1 MSASRISVSLNGPW
15 RWTGG
20 ASAAEAAEL
29 ALYAVGVAHAP
40 GTVPAALSEPAWAVK
55 TFELDSL
62 SKERTAELR
71 FEALPGAGDVWL
83 NGKRIGGV
91 DVAGVPHSFV
101 VTAALREGVNTIAVR
116 AQSAAGGWMGSA
128 ELTHLP
134 RRAIESLRIEPDFR
148 RGHLRVET
156 ECASGKLHLQVE
168 GAQAH
173 LDAEPA
179 SGVHTLELAQPRPW
193 SPDDPALH
201 TLHADLIQDDGSVDR
216 MTIPFGFTD
225 FTVKEHRF
233 HINLRPSYLNGA
245 HYRAE
250 DGADAAQVLAD
261 VQAAKAAGFNALR
274 LARPDVRV
282 FDAADRAGMLVW
294 CAWPCGKDA
303 ASAKSVAAY
312 YHQHPSLAAWTAPD
326 EDTAAVVRA
335 ADPRRMVFVFDPAQS
350 QRGVFLRPYREDAEP
365 MRALSVRHEPPV
377 DARAEAYL
385 RRLGTA
391 AELCFAERLTAAALG
406 GAEEGPGADALNALR
421 LERGLDIAFPEP
433 ADWPKAMRVQQCETA
448 RFQID
453 ALRCNPKIAGYFYD
467 AWRGV
472 PLPKGETGAD
482 SSSCI
487 PPLPKV
493 LGALQRPMRP
503 VILMNPPN
511 LRVREEAHVT
521 LTLLNED
528 RIDGRADLS
537 LQIVGPTNQVLWKK
551 RRGVELPKHGRELW
565 SGQVAA
571 SGSTGR
577 HKFVVKLLRD
587 EIAIA
592 ESVLEFQV
600 LPEAKSSGVSIHL
613 LDPHDE
619 YGEQCRPW
627 AKLDNLLSPV
637 HVVPPIAN
645 SILAYPDNELAQVMA
660 QVHGGAVALV
670 FEPPADWNDWA
681 ARIDGMPRIS
691 RVDFDAA
698 DTAAASYV
706 KLHPLFEHLPARA
719 MLRPAFRDIAPR
731 YGFSGDSE
739 EEICGAAVAGPKG
752 LEALRHIVVRR
763 FGSGSV
769 VFLSLRAMGALE
781 NDVIAQ
787 QLFVNTIS
795 HFARRAVPARQPLAL
810 NQQVVEWHRKERSKQ
825 LWRWL
830 VIGEFAG
837 EDGHDAVYPPE
848 QELDFTAAYPAAF
861 RLAEWRRWYTL
872 EQDEFRLEF
881 TEALDSP
888 WRTPGC
894 QTASTGYAYTEFNAS
909 RRGSMRFGL
918 DFPGQ
923 LKLWLNGRPLYDSKE
938 GTGPDDVTHAVKQ
951 GRNTLLIKSTVLDA
965 PWSVLVRL
973 ASAEAL
979 PIQVNPWK

>member
-1 MSASRISVSLNGPW
+1 MSASRISVTLNGPW

-40 GTVPAALSEPAWAVK
+40 GAVPAALSEPAWGVK
-55 TFELDSL
+55 TFHLDAL
-62 SKERTAELR
+62 PKDRTAELR
-71 FEALPGAGDVWL
+71 FEALPGAGEVWL
-83 NGKRIGGV
+83 NGKRMGSVGA
-91 DVAGVPHSFV
+91 AGVPHSFV
-101 VTAALREGVNTIAVR
+101 VSAALCEGVNTVALHV
-116 AQSAAGGWMGSA
+116 QSAAGGWMGSA
-128 ELTHLP
+128 ELVQLP
-134 RRAIESLRIEPDFR
+134 RHAIETLRVEPDFR

-179 SGVHTLELAQPRPW
+179 SGEHMLELAQPRPW
-193 SPDDPALH
+193 SPDAPVLH
-201 TLHADLIQDDGSVDR
+201 TLHADLIQENGAVDR
-216 MTIPFGFTD
+216 VTTVFGFTD

-233 HINLRPSYLNGA
+233 HINLRPWYLNGA

-250 DGADAAQVLAD
+250 DGADAAQVVAD
-261 VQAAKAAGFNALR
+261 VQAAKAAGFVALR
-274 LARPDVRV
+274 LDRPDGRV
-282 FDAADRAGMLVW
+282 FSAADRVGMIVW
-294 CAWPCGKDA
+294 CAWPMGGGTDGA
-303 ASAKSVAAY
+303 AAIAGWY
-312 YHQHPSLAAWTAPD
+312 QHHPSLAAWVVSD
-326 EDTAAVVRA
+326 LDVAATVRA
-335 ADPRRMVFVFDPAQS
+335 ADPRRMVCVFGGGDGQ
-350 QRGVFLRPYREDAEP
+350 GGWFLRPYREEAEP

-391 AELCFAERLTAAALG
+391 SVLCFAERLTAAGLG
-406 GAEEGPGADALNALR
+406 GAEEGAGADALDALR
-421 LERGLDIAFPEP
+421 LERGLDIAFPERG
-433 ADWPKAMRVQQCETA
+433 DWAKAMRVQQCETA
-448 RFQID
+448 RFQMD

-472 PLPKGETGAD
+472 PLPAGETGAD
-482 SSSCI
+482 SSSCA

-521 LTLLNED
+521 LTLLNEE
-528 RIDGRADLS
+528 RLEGRADLS

-551 RRGVELPKHGRELW
+551 RRGVKLPKHGRELW

-587 EIAIA
+587 EQPIA

-600 LPEAKSSGVSIHL
+600 LPEAKTSGASIHL
-613 LDPHDE
+613 LDPHGE
-619 YGEQCRPW
+619 YGELCRPW

-681 ARIDGMPRIS
+681 SRIEGMPRIG
-691 RVDFDAA
+691 RVEFDAA

-706 KLHPLFEHLPARA
+706 KLHPLFEHLPARG
-719 MLRPAFRDIAPR
+719 MLRPAYRDIAPR
-731 YGFSGDSE
+731 YGFSGESE

-769 VFLSLRAMGALE
+769 VFISLRAMGALE
-781 NDVIAQ
+781 SDVIAQ
-787 QLFVNTIS
+787 QFFVNTIS

-810 NQQVVEWHRKERSKQ
+810 NQQVVEWHRKERAKQ

-837 EDGHDAVYPPE
+837 EEGHDAVYPPE

-861 RLAEWRRWYTL
+861 RLAAWRRWYTL

-881 TEALDSP
+881 AAALESP

-894 QTASTGYAYTEFNAS
+894 QTSSTGYAYTEFNAS
-909 RRGSMRFGL
+909 RRGAMRFGL
-918 DFPGQ
+918 EFPGQ
-923 LKLWLNGRPLYDSKE
+923 LKLWLNGRPLYDSKD
-938 GTGPDDVTHAVKQ
+938 GTGPDNVTHAVKQ
-951 GRNTLLIKSTVLDA
+951 GRNTLLIKSTVIDA